1 VTYDG
6 ASVDYRDRL
15 ARRCAAAVFQ
25 RPYLLNGTVE
35 RNVGY
40 GLRLRR
46 VTSTER
52 RGRVEQALQRVGL
65 AGSQDRAAAT
75 LSGGEAQRVA
85 LARALVL
92 EPRVL
97 FLDEP
102 LSSLDALIK
111 TRLLDD
117 FARILSEASVTT
129 VYVTHDQSEATVVS
143 DRIAILRDGRIV
155 RIGTADDVMTA
166 PTDDWVAGFV
176 GMEPPLRGVVAD
188 NVDGV
193 AEVDCGGT
201 SVFALS
207 ELPVGASVLLS
218 VRPEDVTLFE
228 STSELPTSS
237 ARNCLRCAVTDVS
250 HRGPTVRVVVES
262 GGVRLAAL
270 VSRASARELALA
282 PGATVVALFKATATR
297 AVAARQE
304 GEHR

>member
-1 VTYDG
+1 M
-6 ASVDYRDRL
+6 
-15 ARRCAAAVFQ
+15 
-25 RPYLLNGTVE
+25 E
-35 RNVGY
+35 RHA
-40 GLRLRR
+40 
-46 VTSTER
+46 TEQ
-52 RGRVEQALQRVGL
+52 GRVF
-65 AGSQDRAAAT
+65 
-75 LSGGEAQRVA
+75 
-85 LARALVL
+85 LVL
-92 EPRVL
+92 NFPCHN
-97 FLDEP
+97 P
-102 LSSLDALIK
+102 TGYSLSP
-111 TRLLDD
+111 
-117 FARILSEASVTT
+117 E
-129 VYVTHDQSEATVVS
+129 E
-143 DRIAILRDGRIV
+143 
-155 RIGTADDVMTA
+155 
-166 PTDDWVAGFV
+166 W
-176 GMEPPLRGVVAD
+176 
-188 NVDGV
+188 DGV
-193 AEVDCGGT
+193 AEVVCGGT